1 MKILIYTHAGAPLGG
16 GVQIIT
22 RDLAAGLSGWSRAHG
37 GEAIETTLVTQTPA
51 GKMND
56 SEVPF
61 RVVRQPIIRQLLSL
75 IREADVVHIANPAL
89 VPLALGWLLR
99 KRVVVEHSGYQAA
112 CPNGLLL
119 FGPDGNVCPGY
130 YLAGSYAKCVECNA
144 TEIGWWKS
152 VRSLVLTFPRR
163 WLAKRVDVN
172 IAPTQHIGVRLA
184 LPSTRVISHGVP
196 RYSSSD
202 NGAASP
208 DGAEEPYFAF
218 VGRLVS
224 EKGLP
229 VLLRA
234 CTILAEQGL
243 PFHLKIVGDGPER
256 GHLEALTAELGLG
269 LQIEFPGAIP
279 VEQVPR
285 LLRGAIAVIIPSI
298 WEEVAPLVAYEQ
310 LMHGRLAIVS
320 DIGGLG
326 EIVDGV
332 GLKFPPGNARALA
345 GCMRRAA
352 EEPEFAADVRK
363 RAQQRAQEAFTLER
377 MVENHLGVYKELA
390 GAGNRQG

>member
-1 MKILIYTHAGAPLGG
+1 L
-16 GVQIIT
+16 
-22 RDLAAGLSGWSRAHG
+22 
-37 GEAIETTLVTQTPA
+37 
-51 GKMND
+51 
-56 SEVPF
+56 
-61 RVVRQPIIRQLLSL
+61 
-75 IREADVVHIANPAL
+75 
-89 VPLALGWLLR
+89 
-99 KRVVVEHSGYQAA
+99 
-112 CPNGLLL
+112 PN
-119 FGPDGNVCPGY
+119 
-130 YLAGSYAKCVECNA
+130 
-144 TEIGWWKS
+144 
-152 VRSLVLTFPRR
+152 
-163 WLAKRVDVN
+163 
-172 IAPTQHIGVRLA
+172 
-184 LPSTRVISHGVP
+184 TRVISHGVP

-202 NGAASP
+202 NGAPSP
-208 DGAEEPYFAF
+208 NGAEKPYFAY

-234 CTILAEQGL
+234 CAILAEQGL

-256 GHLEALTAELGLG
+256 EHLEALTAELGLRSHV
-269 LQIEFPGAIP
+269 EFPGAIP
-279 VEQVPR
+279 VEQIPR

-332 GLKFPPGNARALA
+332 GLKFPPGDAQALA
-345 GCMRRAA
+345 DCMRWAA
-352 EEPEFAADVRK
+352 EEPGFAADVRK

-390 GAGNRQG
+390 GAGTRQG